1 MEGEAQGVQHLRYPY
16 LRGPGLLCATDWAVC
31 GAQAWG
37 GPGSAGL
44 CPHVHPGAPSSVD
57 QTDKEEIPNFNE
69 YFQ

>member
-1 MEGEAQGVQHLRYPY
+1 MEGEAQGVQHLRYQIRVV
-16 LRGPGLLCATDWAVC
+16 LAFCVLLIGLC